1 MEVIDLSAK
10 QNNSHGTTIDVD
22 STSSALIVKN
32 DTMLV
37 LGNKH
42 NRMTII
48 LGAITLLP
56 RLDPE
61 LYRQIIN
68 LADGKR
74 DEIFAHL
81 SNIEAPQD

>member
-1 MEVIDLSAK
+1 MEVIDLSTK
-10 QNNSHGTTIDVD
+10 ENRPKGTTIDVD
-22 STSSALIVKN
+22 STASALIVKD

-37 LGNKH
+37 FGNKH

-48 LGAITLLP
+48 LGAITMLP

-61 LYRQIIN
+61 LYFQIIN
-68 LADGKR
+68 LADSKR

-81 SNIEAPQD
+81 SNIEARQD